1 VFLGK
6 AYRASTF
13 FFSLALSSTF
23 ILEMQK
29 ERAATTTVRVH
40 SVSGPK
46 VKKIRHSILHRGGH
60 AIPVVIVWIR
70 KRMMKRRRRRSE
82 IILLEND
89 CLRFCHV

>member
-60 AIPVVIVWIR
+60 ATQL
-70 KRMMKRRRRRSE
+70 S
-82 IILLEND
+82 LYGSGNA
-89 CLRFCHV
+89 